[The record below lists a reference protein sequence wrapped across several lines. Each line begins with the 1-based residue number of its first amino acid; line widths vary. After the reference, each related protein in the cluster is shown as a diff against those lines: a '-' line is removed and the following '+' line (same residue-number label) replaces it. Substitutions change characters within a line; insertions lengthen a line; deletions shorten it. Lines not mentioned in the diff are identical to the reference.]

1 MVVPFR
7 EGDIV
12 KHFKRDTLSDNEK
25 ETNNYLYK
33 VLAVGTHTETKEQM
47 LVYQALYY
55 PFGIFVRP
63 LEMAMEEITEKDY
76 PEIKKYDNVQKHRLE
91 VLDELE
97 EN

>member
-1 MVVPFR
+1 MIVPFK

-12 KHFKRDTLSDNEK
+12 KHFKRDMIDDKAKDQNM
-25 ETNNYLYK
+25 YLYK

-55 PFGIFVRP
+55 PFGIYIRP
-63 LEMAMEEITEKDY
+63 LEMAMEEITEEDY